1 MSIAHWSLFAGF
13 LLITM
18 VLAGTLLT
26 RLPVSSAMIYLA
38 FGYLLGK
45 PDAGIATILDMVTLT
60 RLDCALASSG
70 MMRASLL
77 VLALACSASAAAAQ
91 AHKRPLP
98 PRTTGI

>member
-38 FGYLLGK
+38 FGYLLGPGAK
-45 PDAGIATILDMVTLT
+45 LWLGIAARWKGAQEVGLRWYNGVDGWDRRSGWDAFRTAV
-60 RLDCALASSG
+60 RWSLAQR
-70 MMRASLL
+70 RA
-77 VLALACSASAAAAQ
+77 A
-91 AHKRPLP
+91 
-98 PRTTGI
+98 